1 MPHPGLASPVSVII
15 RAGIVDGNGAAMSAT
30 ISTTVQRASAGHGPR
45 RMSKVR
51 IQLVPGVVP
60 ASQASSA
67 SRVVVTPDSRPGSPR
82 RRAAGAAA
90 GNQ

>member
-1 MPHPGLASPVSVII
+1 MSLVNRDGRHVSLPHSVLDGHGTAVSVTIDA
-15 RAGIVDGNGAAMSAT
+15 RPTAGG
-30 ISTTVQRASAGHGPR
+30 RHR
-45 RMSKVR
+45 RSRRVSKVR